1 MLFASRE
8 AQDERRP
15 SPRRECGTRIMT
27 LFLAALTLLT
37 TVAACVTVGVLGGY
51 SLILAILYLFRPNR
65 EPKGPAP
72 RLVASPNN

>member
-1 MLFASRE
+1 
-8 AQDERRP
+8 
-15 SPRRECGTRIMT
+15 MT

-51 SLILAILYLFRPNR
+51 SLILAILYMFRPNR